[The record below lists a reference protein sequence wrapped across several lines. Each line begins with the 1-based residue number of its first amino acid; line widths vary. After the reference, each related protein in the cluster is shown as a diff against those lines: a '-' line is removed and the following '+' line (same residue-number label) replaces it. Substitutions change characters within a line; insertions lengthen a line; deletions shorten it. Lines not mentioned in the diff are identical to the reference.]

1 MPESRLSRHA
11 LKLRKAVAIILV
23 LTGLLTFVAGL
34 SSWIVNAYSPFS
46 STVMIIFGVLLL
58 GLGIIVMI
66 IERFESWL
74 SHGQAALVDGLQAG

>member
-34 SSWIVNAYSPFS
+34 SSWIVNANSPFS

-58 GLGIIVMI
+58 ALGIIVMI
-66 IERFESWL
+66 IERLESWL